1 MRLLELFSG
10 TGSIGVAF
18 EKRGFEVTS
27 VDIDPKANATF
38 TCDILDF
45 DYRQFAPGTFDVVW
59 GSPPCTMYSRARTT
73 AKTPRDLE
81 GADRLVA
88 KTREIIGYLAPRLWA
103 FENVG
108 TGLLPGREVVA
119 GLHCDFLT
127 YCKYA
132 EGDFPKYRKLT
143 AVWHNLPWTPR
154 PVCCKAGPCAWMV
167 GGQHPVSAQRA
178 PAKSG
183 GVRRPTGQDR
193 CSLATLYSMPPALC
207 NELAEVCWEALRDV
221 VHDDVQ
227 GASEPLDA
235 RAALDFVLL
244 QGSVDGPLHEAEA
257 WENCDDDD
265 SEGLTGLKRQSS
277 FLHVA

>member
-27 VDIDPKANATF
+27 VDLDHKARPTF

-59 GSPPCTMYSRARTT
+59 GRPPCTMYSRARTT
-73 AKTPRDLE
+73 AKTPRDLG

-119 GLHCDFLT
+119 SLRCDFLT

-132 EGDFPKYRKLT
+132 EWDFPKYRKLT
-143 AVWHNLPWTPR
+143 VLWHNLPWTPR
-154 PVCCKAGPCAWMV
+154 PVCCKARPCAWLV
-167 GGQHPVSAQRA
+167 DGRHPVSAQRG
-178 PAKSG
+178 PSRVG
-183 GVRRPTGQDR
+183 GLARVDDKM
-193 CSLATLYSMPPALC
+193 SL
-207 NELAEVCWEALRDV
+207 
-221 VHDDVQ
+221 H
-227 GASEPLDA
+227 PL
-235 RAALDFVLL
+235 
-244 QGSVDGPLHEAEA
+244 
-257 WENCDDDD
+257 
-265 SEGLTGLKRQSS
+265 
-277 FLHVA
+277 

>member
-1 MRLLELFSG
+1 M
-10 TGSIGVAF
+10 
-18 EKRGFEVTS
+18 TS
-27 VDIDPKANATF
+27 VDIDPKAKATF

-81 GADRLVA
+81 GADRLGA
-88 KTREIIGYLAPRLWA
+88 KTREIIGYLAPRFWA

-119 GLHCDFLT
+119 ELACDYLT

-167 GGQHPVSAQRA
+167 GGQHPVSAQRG
-178 PAKSG
+178 PSRVG
-183 GVRRPTGQDR
+183 GLARAGDKM
-193 CSLATLYSMPPALC
+193 SLHTLYSMPPPSAMNLVKY
-207 NELAEVCWEALRDV
+207 AGR
-221 VHDDVQ
+221 
-227 GASEPLDA
+227 
-235 RAALDFVLL
+235 R
-244 QGSVDGPLHEAEA
+244 
-257 WENCDDDD
+257 
-265 SEGLTGLKRQSS
+265 
-277 FLHVA
+277 